1 MNTPHPHR
9 SIDALRAR
17 HGERFRWLVLFTA
30 MIGTM
35 ASIMSSTIVN
45 VAIPDL
51 SHYFHLDQAQAQW
64 VSASFMVAMTLSML
78 LTPWLLARFGMY
90 RTYCGAIILLM
101 AGGMLGGVAP
111 WFELVLS
118 MRVAEGLAAGLLQ
131 PIPSIIILRAF
142 EPTEQGRALGIF
154 GLGVVLAPAL
164 GPTIGGF
171 LVEQFGWRSIFF
183 VVAPFCLTA
192 LFLAYKYFPLQGQAP
207 DKKPLDWRGL
217 VLIAIAT
224 LSLLNGLAYVQGA
237 DHATGF
243 ILLAIAAAAVTGFIL
258 LEKRIAAPLMQMQ
271 LYQHRQFAMGT
282 LVSFIYGAGLFGS
295 TYLLPVYMQL
305 ALPYGAARAGLTLLP
320 AGLAL
325 AVVIPFGGKLADRH
339 PPHLL
344 ITGGLAV
351 LAASLGLLATVG
363 PATPYILLV
372 LWVVLGRIGMGF
384 IFPALSL
391 GAMRGMPHD
400 LIAQASSTVNFTRQ
414 LGGAIGVATTGILLE
429 WRLAAHGA
437 DRIAAFDE
445 TFVVLAVVCAAAMLA
460 SWNMRPAPHQPRQD
474 KDTPSSAPAP

>member
-1 MNTPHPHR
+1 MPPPHAHR
-9 SIDALRAR
+9 SIEALRSR
-17 HGERFRWLVLFTA
+17 HGERFRWLVLLTA

-51 SHYFHLDQAQAQW
+51 SHYFSLDQAQAQW

-101 AGGMLGGVAP
+101 AGGILGGIAP
-111 WFELVLS
+111 WFGLVLS

-131 PIPSIIILRAF
+131 PIPTIIILRAF
-142 EPTEQGRALGIF
+142 EPSEQGRALGVF

-183 VVAPFCLTA
+183 VVVPFCVAA
-192 LFLAYKYFPLQGQAP
+192 LLLARNYFPLQGQAP
-207 DKKPLDWRGL
+207 DRRPLDWRGL
-217 VLIAIAT
+217 LLIAIAT

-237 DHATGF
+237 AHGVGLA
-243 ILLAIAAAAVTGFIL
+243 LLAISLATVIGLYLA
-258 LEKRIAAPLMQMQ
+258 LERRLSAPLMQMK
-271 LYQHRQFAMGT
+271 LYHHRQFAMGA

-320 AGLAL
+320 AGIAL
-325 AVVIPFGGKLADRH
+325 AIVIPLGGKLADRY
-339 PPHLL
+339 PAYWL
-344 ITGGLAV
+344 ITGGLFI
-351 LAASLGLLATVG
+351 LAASLALLATVG

-372 LWVVLGRIGMGF
+372 LWVILGRVGMGF

-391 GAMRGMPHD
+391 GSMRGMHKD

-414 LGGAIGVATTGILLE
+414 LGGAIGVSSTGILLE
-429 WRLAAHGA
+429 WRLAAHPA

-445 TFVVLAVVCAAAMLA
+445 TFLVLGGVCAAAMAA
-460 SWNMRPAPHQPRQD
+460 SWHMRPAAASG
-474 KDTPSSAPAP
+474 K